1 MRTGWVLWAGLAA
14 LLSTGAAWAQDIA
27 TGREAATMLYG
38 DATEGLIVGSPA
50 LSQPLLDAI
59 RTEAGRQKY
68 YGAMAWS
75 PSEGIAARSAV
86 MVANYHDLVAA
97 ETVALRACNDNR
109 ARGAAPCEVIA
120 QIRPAGYV
128 PRDVQLN
135 ADATR
140 GFRIY
145 RRGGGE
151 KALAISR
158 ATGEW
163 QFEKGPDAAARA
175 LAGCNRLAARKGARD
190 CQILVQD

>member
-1 MRTGWVLWAGLAA
+1 MRWMLAFA
-14 LLSTGAAWAQDIA
+14 VGIGAAGAAAQDVA
-27 TGREAATMLYG
+27 TGRQAAAMLFG
-38 DATEGLIVGSPA
+38 PASEGVIVGTPA
-50 LSQPLLDAI
+50 LPAALIDAI

-75 PSEGIAARSAV
+75 PSEGIAAPSAL
-86 MVANYHDLVAA
+86 MVANFHDLVAA
-97 ETVALRACNDNR
+97 EAVALRACNDAR
-109 ARGAAPCEVIA
+109 ARGAAACEVIA
-120 QIRPAGYV
+120 HIRPEGYQ

-145 RRGGGE
+145 RQGGGP

-163 QFEKGPDAAARA
+163 QFEKGDDADVRA
-175 LAGCNRLAARKGARD
+175 LAGCNRLAAPKGIED

>member
-1 MRTGWVLWAGLAA
+1 
-14 LLSTGAAWAQDIA
+14 
-27 TGREAATMLYG
+27 
-38 DATEGLIVGSPA
+38 
-50 LSQPLLDAI
+50 
-59 RTEAGRQKY
+59 
-68 YGAMAWS
+68 
-75 PSEGIAARSAV
+75 

-97 ETVALRACNDNR
+97 ETVALRACNDAR
-109 ARGAAPCEVIA
+109 ARSAAACEVIA
-120 QIRPAGYV
+120 HIRPEGYQ

-145 RRGGGE
+145 RQGGGP

-163 QFEKGPDAAARA
+163 QFEKGDDADMRA
-175 LAGCNRLAARKGARD
+175 LAGCNRLAAPKGIED

>member
-1 MRTGWVLWAGLAA
+1 MLWVLAIGMGLAA
-14 LLSTGAAWAQDIA
+14 GSAAAQDVA
-27 TGREAATMLYG
+27 TGRQAAAMLFG
-38 DATEGLIVGSPA
+38 AGTEGVIVGSPA
-50 LSQPLLDAI
+50 LPPPVIDAI

-75 PSEGIAARSAV
+75 PSEGIAAPSAV
-86 MVANYHDLVAA
+86 MVANFHDLVAA
-97 ETVALRACNDNR
+97 ETVALRACNDAR
-109 ARGAAPCEVIA
+109 ARGAAACEVIA
-120 QIRPAGYV
+120 HIRPEGYQ

-145 RRGGGE
+145 RQGSGE

-163 QFEKGPDAAARA
+163 QFEKGEGAAARA
-175 LAGCNRLAARKGARD
+175 LAGCNRLAARARVSD